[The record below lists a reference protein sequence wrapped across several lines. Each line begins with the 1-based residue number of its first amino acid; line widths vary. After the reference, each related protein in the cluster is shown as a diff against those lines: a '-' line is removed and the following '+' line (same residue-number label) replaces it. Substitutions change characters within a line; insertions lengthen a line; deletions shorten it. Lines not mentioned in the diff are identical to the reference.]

1 MMRNLARRLD
11 HIEKAAIAL
20 KRKRKDIAWWALLQL
35 KRDQGDSLLSSIRAE
50 REGRPLNAAESAAR
64 QAYNQAV
71 EDQCR
76 FSGLSSNG
84 LFKPNPNHLTTE
96 DF

>member
-11 HIEKAAIAL
+11 HIEKTAIAL
-20 KRKRKDIAWWALLQL
+20 QRKRKDIAWRALIQL
-35 KRDQGDSLLSSIRAE
+35 KPDQVKSLFSSIRAE
-50 REGRPLNAAESAAR
+50 REGRPLNTAESAAR
-64 QAYNQAV
+64 QAYSQAV
-71 EDQCR
+71 EAECR

-84 LFKPNPNHLTTE
+84 LFKPNPDHLTRE